1 MSASYALLRV
11 KSVNLVFIA
20 RDTDLTVGVQTA
32 ARAPF
37 VSLFA
42 GDSTGGREHG
52 SERFSEA
59 KPTETY
65 EDVKSTGG
73 NIWCPAWGSI

>member
-1 MSASYALLRV
+1 VSASYALLRV

-37 VSLFA
+37 VSLFSSV
-42 GDSTGGREHG
+42 STGGREG
-52 SERFSEA
+52 WNEGFLGA
-59 KPTETY
+59 KSTETHK
-65 EDVKSTGG
+65 DVRSTGV
-73 NIWCPAWGSI
+73 NIWHPPWGTI